1 MRFSSRFTAF
11 FKIAAVALALILPT
25 ALAVSQADARAGG
38 GFSSGSRGM
47 RTWSAPPATNT
58 APSTARP
65 FDRTMTPNSPSYA
78 PRPGGFF
85 GRPGLLGGLAA
96 GFLGAGLF
104 GLLFGGGL
112 FGGLGGFSSLLGL
125 ILQVVLI
132 VFVARLVMNWWRR
145 RNPAYAGAS
154 NFDAGGAQPTGG
166 MFGGG
171 GFGPGA
177 GFGARASTP
186 IEITPRDYDAF
197 ERLLSDI
204 QNAWSREDA
213 QAMSRLT
220 TPEMESY
227 FARDLAANKAKG
239 VVNQV
244 SNVKL
249 LQGDLSEAW
258 REGATDYATVA
269 MHFRLVDRTIDR
281 QSGHMVDGSDQP
293 VEVTEVWT
301 FMRAPGS
308 DWVLSAIQQV

>member
-11 FKIAAVALALILPT
+11 FKVAAVALALALPT
-25 ALAVSQADARAGG
+25 ALAVSHADARAGG

-47 RTWSAPPATNT
+47 RTFSAPPATNT
-58 APSTARP
+58 APSVARP
-65 FDRTMTPNSPSYA
+65 FDRTMTPNTPSYA
-78 PRPGGFF
+78 PRPSGGFF

-104 GLLFGGGL
+104 GMLFGGGL

-125 ILQVVLI
+125 LLQVVLI
-132 VFVARLVMNWWRR
+132 VIVARLAMGWWRR
-145 RNPAYAGAS
+145 RNLAFAGPS
-154 NFDAGGAQPTGG
+154 NFDANQQPSGGVFG
-166 MFGGG
+166 GGG
-171 GFGPGA
+171 GFGLG
-177 GFGARASTP
+177 GARASTP
-186 IEITPRDYDAF
+186 IEVTPRDYDAF

-258 REGATDYATVA
+258 REGNTDYATVA
-269 MHFRLVDRTIDR
+269 MRFRLVDRTIDR
-281 QSGHMVDGSDQP
+281 QSGHMVEGSDQP

-308 DWVLSAIQQV
+308 AWVLSAIQQV